1 MESIPK
7 INCRYCID
15 NITYT
20 RLSLKGST
28 RIQVVLHRFNAPE
41 RTVLNTVKITLT
53 SIAPR
58 RTRSKSEATD
68 RLLAEY
74 IDRAA
79 HYVPCDSQ
87 VFESESAFLDW
98 LDKNPSRTP
107 AKAILLDSRGQQYTS
122 EEFAGHLG
130 RLRDDGAQRLVVGIG
145 PADGWSA
152 SARQR
157 ANLLFSLGRITLP
170 HQLARVVLAEQ
181 VYRALTILAGHPYHS
196 GH

>member
-1 MESIPK
+1 
-7 INCRYCID
+7 
-15 NITYT
+15 
-20 RLSLKGST
+20 
-28 RIQVVLHRFNAPE
+28 VLHRFNAPE

-130 RLRDDGAQRLVVGIG
+130 RLRDDGAQRLVLGIG